1 MSTVLFRNVSAGL
14 GAGAAAALVAI
25 LVSLPLESPDD
36 IRFNSATV
44 GFTTLAIGAVNGLLW
59 HWSMADLPVNGRY
72 IATSLG
78 LLIVG
83 LAVAVGLQTQFD
95 RAISFTVPL
104 AIVAVLITVIATPF
118 AAVNQGSGRWIAS
131 RRTYAA
137 LVIIAVAAS
146 LALAGQGDQES
157 GTLTLPPP
165 P

>member
-1 MSTVLFRNVSAGL
+1 MSTALFRNVSAGL
-14 GAGAAAALVAI
+14 GAGAVAALVAV

-44 GFTTLAIGAVNGLLW
+44 GLATLAIGAVNGLLW
-59 HWSMADLPVNGRY
+59 HWSMAGLPVNGRY
-72 IATSLG
+72 IVTSLG

-104 AIVAVLITVIATPF
+104 AIVAVSITVIATPF
-118 AAVNQGSGRWIAS
+118 AAVNQGSGHWIA
-131 RRTYAA
+131 RPRTYAGLA
-137 LVIIAVAAS
+137 IIAVALS
-146 LALAGQGDQES
+146 LVLAGQGDQES